1 MTQPNKPNPFN
12 TPTRQT
18 VPNNQTPPKPPA
30 PGNLASRFGSTPA
43 KPATPPPA
51 KPSQPTP
58 GLPRSPFTPS
68 TLLRWDFVPIATTL
82 VRFDL
87 RGLGDPFHRLL
98 GHPLN
103 IEFGDVKNLSKALEK
118 GGENVD
124 QLREHLESAW
134 LTYGLSGAV
143 LIYNWGDGAKNAIA
157 ARAAADKPV
166 KLTNNTATNNKDNDD
181 EDDSDD
187 VDATSLDDQTK
198 DAAQCLRAIDVTL
211 VLNVLSRTRTNLL
224 LGDAQ
229 SSFDRRLIERSLITD
244 DPRLVALARATGCI
258 EEGIGK

>member
-1 MTQPNKPNPFN
+1 MTQPTKPNPFS
-12 TPTRQT
+12 TAARQT
-18 VPNNQTPPKPPA
+18 ATNNSSLPPKPSA
-30 PGNLASRFGSTPA
+30 PGTSRFGSTPPKA
-43 KPATPPPA
+43 PTPPPPPP
-51 KPSQPTP
+51 KPAP

-68 TLLRWDFVPIATTL
+68 TLIRWDFVPVATTL
-82 VRFDL
+82 VRFDM

-103 IEFGDVKNLSKALEK
+103 IDYGDVKNLSKVLEK

-124 QLREHLESAW
+124 QLRQHLENAW
-134 LTYGLSGAV
+134 ATYGLSGAV
-143 LIYNWGDGAKNAIA
+143 LIYNWSDGAKNAIA
-157 ARAAADKPV
+157 ARATADRPV
-166 KLTNNTATNNKDNDD
+166 KLTNNTANNKDNDD
-181 EDDSDD
+181 EDNSEDL
-187 VDATSLDDQTK
+187 DASPLDDQSK

-229 SSFDRRLIERSLITD
+229 LSFDRRLIERSLITD

-258 EEGIGK
+258 EEGTGK